1 MNNAHQK
8 LERINTTLSR
18 TSNKS
23 STMYNR
29 IKAGVFP
36 PPVSTG
42 GQTVAWISAEV
53 DQWIK
58 AVIVGTSDEEMKAL
72 VTKMLESR

>member
-1 MNNAHQK
+1 MNNSPQK
-8 LERINTTLSR
+8 LERIRTTLFR
-18 TSNKS
+18 TGNKS

-29 IKAGVFP
+29 IKAGIFP

-42 GQTVAWISAEV
+42 GQTVAWISEEV

-58 AVIVGTSDEEMKAL
+58 AAIAGTSDDEMKTL
-72 VTKMLESR
+72 VTQMVESR